1 MAVPRGTAIC
11 FVGHLTHK
19 QLGLFSGCRTALN
32 FRLTIS
38 LS

>member
-1 MAVPRGTAIC
+1 MAEPTGAAIC
-11 FVGHLTHK
+11 FVWHLTHK
-19 QLGLFSGCRTALN
+19 KLGLFSVCRTALN